1 MTDLYIAT
9 PTQADYDALMRLAE
23 AAGYEWY
30 RGKKPT
36 ALNFYNEYVENGGQV
51 VHFGVESKA
60 LMHCDREYFGKMGAT
75 IETIPNLANI
85 KAIWKVS
92 RENRDAFTMK
102 HRLPPH
108 YKSARKLYVICDEYS
123 ETYTTEENEIYK
135 SLAVEYKPKE
145 SEVMP
150 EKVKLPKGI
159 CAYLDRLL
167 MEHPGFKAQY
177 PFVAVGVLREKRS
190 EPSTDELQNEF
201 AAAYVNLKS
210 DNQWKLIDALRYGYE
225 AEPEPRWGIKAGH
238 SYLYEPN
245 DKSFGPDEEPFA
257 YDLREQAEEVVARL
271 GFGEVVDLNKEG
283 KDDDSTE

>member
-23 AAGYEWY
+23 AAGYVWRSGY
-30 RGKKPT
+30 KPT
-36 ALNFYNEYVENGGQV
+36 EKCNFDNYEREVVVWMQENAILEYRYRSYYEGNQ
-51 VHFGVESKA
+51 GV
-60 LMHCDREYFGKMGAT
+60 T

-92 RENRDAFTMK
+92 RENRNAFTMK

-150 EKVKLPKGI
+150 EKVKLPKFMCDWLDQHKEEFCGYPITDVSKLNRERDTVGDVGAWLI
-159 CAYLDRLL
+159 CD
-167 MEHPGFKAQY
+167 
-177 PFVAVGVLREKRS
+177 
-190 EPSTDELQNEF
+190 TT
-201 AAAYVNLKS
+201 
-210 DNQWKLIDALRYGYE
+210 NQWLLIDALRYGYE
-225 AEPEPRWGIKAGH
+225 AEPEPLWGIKVGNCYVR
-238 SYLYEPN
+238 SCEDELIELT
-245 DKSFGPDEEPFA
+245 KSLP
-257 YDLREQAEEVVARL
+257 LARVYRKGSVERMVKAL

-283 KDDDSTE
+283 KAYD